1 MLVHGHPL
9 TVGFS
14 CDRILRDYSG
24 LADAEEGCEN
34 VINRRLVLGHWQSN
48 PEAKMPDYFVA

>member
-14 CDRILRDYSG
+14 CDRVLRDYSG
-24 LADAEEGCEN
+24 LAGAEEGCEN
-34 VINRRLVLGHWQSN
+34 RRLLPGHWQSD
-48 PEAKMPDYFVA
+48 PQAEMPDYFVA